1 MNSLRERIV
10 REVLA
15 RVRSAVSP
23 VAVLRQPVQAQDRES
38 SPFLALQLEADQSEQ
53 RANRFEQRALTL
65 RLVAVSRDLNDPWG
79 EADDLLCRA
88 HAALL
93 ADQTLGGLSLSVQQQ
108 DVDFDADDADAQA
121 ASVPA
126 VYRITYRHLI
136 ANLTSGD

>member
-1 MNSLRERIV
+1 MTSLRERIT

-38 SPFLALQLEADQSEQ
+38 SPFIALQLESDQSEQ
-53 RANRFEQRALTL
+53 RANLLEQRALTL
-65 RLVAVSRDLNDPWG
+65 RLVAVSRHADDPWG

-93 ADQTLGGLSLSVQQQ
+93 AEQTLGGLALAVQQQ

-121 ASVPA
+121 VSVPA

-136 ANLTSGD
+136 DNLTTGD